1 MIRVLLALVLLL
13 GSLSLANAIGPD
25 EILDDPVLEARARA
39 LSKELRCPVCQN
51 QSLDDSEADIAK
63 DLRRLVRERL
73 VAGDTDEEIKAYLV
87 QRYGDYVLLEPPVKP
102 VTWILWFGPLVIL
115 SIGGIAVWQVLRRG
129 RRRYAAAGPHVR
141 ELPGDEQTSDG
152 GPGLS

>member
-1 MIRVLLALVLLL
+1 MMRIVLALVLLL

-25 EILDDPVLEARARA
+25 EILADPVLEARARA

-73 VAGDTDEEIKAYLV
+73 VAGDTDAEIKVYLV
-87 QRYGDYVLLEPPVKP
+87 KRYGDYVLLEPPVKP
-102 VTWILWFGPLVIL
+102 VTWALWFGPLMIL

-129 RRRYAAAGPHVR
+129 RRRYAATGLDTQV
-141 ELPGDEQTSDG
+141 LGGDEPTSG
-152 GPGLS
+152 GDRSLS